1 MEEIINSLTEIR
13 KALENDRLDIL
24 LAFITEL
31 APIFL
36 TILNIHLSVKMNK
49 QNEKLHFFLNIE

>member
-1 MEEIINSLTEIR
+1 MEEIINLLTEIR
-13 KALENDRLDIL
+13 NVFENDEVDIL
-24 LAFITEL
+24 LAFITGL

-49 QNEKLHFFLNIE
+49 QNEKLHFFS

>member
-1 MEEIINSLTEIR
+1 MEEIIYSLTEIR

-24 LAFITEL
+24 LAFITGL

-49 QNEKLHFFLNIE
+49 QNEKLHFFS

>member
-1 MEEIINSLTEIR
+1 MEEIIYSLTEIR

-24 LAFITEL
+24 LAFITGL
-31 APIFL
+31 TPIFL

-49 QNEKLHFFLNIE
+49 QNEKLHFFS

>member
-24 LAFITEL
+24 LVFITGL

-36 TILNIHLSVKMNK
+36 TILNIYLSIKMNK
-49 QNEKLHFFLNIE
+49 QNEKLHFFS

>member
-1 MEEIINSLTEIR
+1 MEEIIYSLTEIR

-24 LAFITEL
+24 LAFITGL
-31 APIFL
+31 IFL

-49 QNEKLHFFLNIE
+49 QNEKLHFFS

>member
-1 MEEIINSLTEIR
+1 MEEIIYSLTEIK

-24 LAFITEL
+24 LAFITGL
-31 APIFL
+31 TPIFL

-49 QNEKLHFFLNIE
+49 QNEKLHFFS

>member
-36 TILNIHLSVKMNK
+36 TILNIYLSIKMNK
-49 QNEKLHFFLNIE
+49 QNEKLHFFS